1 MSFSSKYIEEAVE
14 HISKLPGIGKKSAT
28 RLALF
33 LLNQEADDVKA
44 LTEAIDK
51 MKSETLFCSKCH
63 NISDT
68 PICEICSN
76 PTRLDEILCVVED
89 IRDVMA
95 IENTHNFKGKYHVLG
110 GLISPMDGIGPS
122 DLTIDSLV
130 SRAREGGVSE
140 IIFALNSTM
149 EGDTT
154 TFYLYRKLGDFDVQ
168 LSTLARGLSVGDSLE
183 YADEVTLSRS
193 IQNRIPYETSI
204 QQNRS

>member
-33 LLNQEADDVKA
+33 LLNQELEDVKS

-51 MKSETLFCSKCH
+51 MKSETLFCSECH

-68 PICEICSN
+68 LVCEICSN
-76 PTRLDEILCVVED
+76 STRSDQILCIVED

-95 IENTHNFKGKYHVLG
+95 IENTHNYKGKYHVLG

-130 SRAREGGVSE
+130 SRARKADVLE

-154 TFYLYRKLGDFDVQ
+154 TFYLYRKLEETGVQ

-193 IQNRIPYETSI
+193 IQNRVPYETSI

>member
-1 MSFSSKYIEEAVE
+1 MSFSSKHIESAVE
-14 HISKLPGIGKKSAT
+14 NISKLPGIGKKSAL

-33 LLNQEADDVKA
+33 LLNQEKEDVMA
-44 LTEAIDK
+44 LINSIEK
-51 MKSETLFCSKCH
+51 MKVETLFCKDCH

-68 PICEICSN
+68 EVCEICSN
-76 PTRLDEILCVVED
+76 PSRESETLCVVED

-95 IENTHNFKGKYHVLG
+95 IENTHNYKGKYHVLG

-130 SRAREGGVSE
+130 KKANSGDVIE

-154 TFYLYRKLGDFDVQ
+154 NFYLFKKLEKTNVK

-193 IQNRIPYETSI
+193 IQNRIPYETAI

>member
-76 PTRLDEILCVVED
+76 PTRSDEIICVVED